1 MLRSV
6 RVLLMAIIGISA
18 SICAYGDQP
27 PAVPAR
33 PWITVL
39 NVTDFDRSLNFYKT
53 VLGANEVSR
62 SLDYHG
68 KKMVTFGD
76 EKSALLVLMNDPQ
89 RKSSLNHGDAFVR
102 MSFVV
107 ADAKA
112 TADRVR
118 IAGFVVTHDPG
129 LLPNQN
135 MMLGTVVDPDGYEV
149 EIFQFLAKP

>member
-1 MLRSV
+1 MVNSI
-6 RVLLMAIIGISA
+6 RVLLMIMIGLSA
-18 SICAYGDQP
+18 ATCVHADQP
-27 PAVPAR
+27 SAIPAR

-39 NVTDFDRSLNFYKT
+39 NVTDFDRSLNFYKM
-53 VLGANEVSR
+53 VLGVNEVRR
-62 SLDYHG
+62 SLDHHG

-76 EKSALLVLMNDPQ
+76 DKSALLVLLNDPQ
-89 RKSSLNHGDAFVR
+89 RKSSINHGDAFVR

-118 IAGFVVTHDPG
+118 TAGFAVARDPS
-129 LLPNQN
+129 LIPNEN
-135 MMLGTVVDPDGYEV
+135 MLLGTVVDPDGYQV

>member
-1 MLRSV
+1 MVCSI
-6 RVLLMAIIGISA
+6 RVLLMVIIGISA
-18 SICAYGDQP
+18 STCVRADQS
-27 PAVPAR
+27 PAIPAR

-39 NVTDFDRSLNFYKT
+39 NVTDFDRSINFYKT
-53 VLGANEVSR
+53 VLGASEVRR

-89 RKSSLNHGDAFVR
+89 RKSGLNHGDAFVR

-118 IAGFVVTHDPG
+118 TAGFAVTHDPG
-129 LLPNQN
+129 LIPNEN
-135 MMLGTVVDPDGYEV
+135 MLIGTVLDPDGYQV